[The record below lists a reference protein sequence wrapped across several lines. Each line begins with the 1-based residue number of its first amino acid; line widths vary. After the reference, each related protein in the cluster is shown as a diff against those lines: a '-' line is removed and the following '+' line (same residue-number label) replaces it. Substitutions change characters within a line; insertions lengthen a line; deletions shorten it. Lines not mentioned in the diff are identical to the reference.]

1 MMCAALPIILFK
13 NILTMK
19 KIAMALASALMM
31 LSCTSDEPQNEQ
43 QTGWESKT
51 ITFTFGDVLT
61 QHAMTRADVA
71 ELDLTDLWMFD
82 YVGEEL
88 QKTAHQSNT
97 DEDFGV
103 ISASMGYGDHSLYFV
118 ASRGTTPT
126 SDTDAQTITWVKPS
140 DTFWAT
146 ATVTVSP
153 SSESSQAVSLSRVAT
168 RLRINVNDEV
178 PTEAAK
184 FVITPAQ
191 WYYGI
196 DYTTGSG
203 IAPSANQPREV
214 NIPSSYIGT
223 SGQLAIAIF
232 GFVPSVDWQTNITAS
247 LKASDESTLGQ
258 VTLEDVSL
266 RKNITTAYSGGI
278 LGTSKSFTLSAN
290 DVWGDEDIHT
300 W

>member
-1 MMCAALPIILFK
+1 
-13 NILTMK
+13 MK
-19 KIAMALASALMM
+19 KIVMALASALMM
-31 LSCTSDEPQNEQ
+31 LTSIACTSEEPQAEKPS
-43 QTGWESKT
+43 GMEKKT
-51 ITFTFGDVLT
+51 ITFTFGDT
-61 QHAMTRADVA
+61 FQMKAMTRADITS
-71 ELDLTDLWMFD
+71 LDLTDLWMFD

-88 QKTAHQSNT
+88 QQTAHQSST
-97 DEDFGV
+97 DQSFGV
-103 ISASMGYGDHSLYFV
+103 LSASMGYGEHTLYFV

-126 SDTDAQTITWVKPS
+126 SDPDAQTLLWVKPS

-168 RLRINVNDEV
+168 RLRITVNDEV
-178 PTEAAK
+178 PDGAAK

-223 SGQLAIAIF
+223 TGQLAISIF
-232 GFVPSVDWQTNITAS
+232 GFVPSTDWQTDITAA
-247 LKASDESTLGQ
+247 LKASDDTTLVQ
-258 VTLEDVSL
+258 VAITVVPMK
-266 RKNITTAYSGGI
+266 KNITTAYSGGI
-278 LGTSKSFTLSAN
+278 LGTSKAFTLSA
-290 DVWGDEDIHT
+290 DDAWGDEDVHT

>member
-1 MMCAALPIILFK
+1 
-13 NILTMK
+13 MK
-19 KIAMALASALMM
+19 KLSIGLAAAMM
-31 LSCTSDEPQNEQ
+31 LSMISCTSDEPLNEQ
-43 QTGWESKT
+43 PTGCEQKT

-61 QHAMTRADVA
+61 QHAMTRADITS
-71 ELDLTDLWMFD
+71 LDLTDLWMFD

-88 QKTAHQSNT
+88 QQTVHQSGS

-103 ISASMGYGDHSLYFV
+103 LSASMGYGSHTLYFV

-126 SDTDAQTITWVKPS
+126 ADTDAQTIIWVKPS

-146 ATVTVSP
+146 ATVNVSP
-153 SSESSQAVSLSRVAT
+153 SSASSQAVSLSRVAT
-168 RLRINVNDEV
+168 RLRITVNDEV
-178 PTEAAK
+178 PSGAAK
-184 FVITPAQ
+184 FVITPSQ

-223 SGQLAIAIF
+223 TGQLAISIF
-232 GFVPSVDWQTNITAS
+232 GFVPSADWHTDITAS
-247 LKASDESTLGQ
+247 LKASDESKLGQ
-258 VTLEDVSL
+258 VTLEDVTL
-266 RKNITTAYSGGI
+266 NKNITTSYSGGI
-278 LGTSKSFTLSAN
+278 LGTAKDFTLTA
-290 DVWGDEDIHT
+290 DDAWGDEDVHT

>member
-1 MMCAALPIILFK
+1 
-13 NILTMK
+13 MK
-19 KIAMALASALMM
+19 KLSIGLAAAMMLSM
-31 LSCTSDEPQNEQ
+31 LSCTSDEQ
-43 QTGWESKT
+43 QTAKPVSVELKT
-51 ITFTFGDVLT
+51 ITFTFGDMFT

-71 ELDLTDLWMFD
+71 SLDLTDLWMFD
-82 YVGEEL
+82 YVGDEL
-88 QKTAHQSNT
+88 QQTVHQSST
-97 DEDFGV
+97 DDGFGS
-103 ISASMGYGDHSLYFV
+103 ISASMGYGDHTLYFV

-168 RLRINVNDEV
+168 RLRITVNDEV
-178 PTEAAK
+178 PAQAAK

-196 DYTTGSG
+196 DYTTGNG

-232 GFVPSVDWQTNITAS
+232 GFVPSADWHTDITAA
-247 LKASDESTLGQ
+247 LKASDESTLGL
-258 VTLEDVSL
+258 VTLEDVEMK
-266 RKNITTAYSGGI
+266 RNITTAYSGGI
-278 LGTSKSFTLSAN
+278 LGTAKSFTLSA
-290 DVWGDEDIHT
+290 DDAWGDEDVHT

>member
-1 MMCAALPIILFK
+1 
-13 NILTMK
+13 MK
-19 KIAMALASALMM
+19 KLRIGLAAAVM
-31 LSCTSDEPQNEQ
+31 LTTISCTSDEPQNEHP
-43 QTGWESKT
+43 TGWEQKT
-51 ITFTFGDVLT
+51 ITFTFGNVLT
-61 QHAMTRADVA
+61 QHAMTRADVST
-71 ELDLTDLWMFD
+71 LDLTDLWMFD

-88 QKTAHQSNT
+88 QQTVHQSNT
-97 DEDFGV
+97 DEDFGA
-103 ISASMGYGDHSLYFV
+103 ISASMGYGDHTLYFV

-146 ATVTVSP
+146 ASVTVSP
-153 SSESSQAVSLSRVAT
+153 SSASSQAVSLSRVAT
-168 RLRINVNDEV
+168 RLRISVTDEV
-178 PTEAAK
+178 PDGAAK

-196 DYTTGSG
+196 NYTTGSG

-232 GFVPSVDWQTNITAS
+232 GFVPSTDWQTDITAT

-258 VTLEDVSL
+258 VTLEDVL
-266 RKNITTAYSGGI
+266 LKKNITTAYSGGI
-278 LGTSKSFTLSAN
+278 LGTAKSFTLSAD
-290 DVWGDEDIHT
+290 DVWGDEDVHT

>member
-1 MMCAALPIILFK
+1 MCSPPLNILFK

-19 KIAMALASALMM
+19 KKMMALASALMM

-43 QTGWESKT
+43 PTGWESKT

-61 QHAMTRADVA
+61 QHAMTRADITS
-71 ELDLTDLWMFD
+71 LDLTDLWMFD
-82 YVGEEL
+82 YIGEEL
-88 QKTAHQSNT
+88 QQTVHQSNT
-97 DEDFGV
+97 DQGFGV
-103 ISASMGYGDHSLYFV
+103 LSASMGYGEHTLYFV

-126 SDTDAQTITWVKPS
+126 TDTDARTITWVKPS

-168 RLRINVNDEV
+168 RLRITVNDEV
-178 PTEAAK
+178 PAQAAK

-196 DYTTGSG
+196 DYTTGNG

-232 GFVPSVDWQTNITAS
+232 GFVPSADWHTDITAA
-247 LKASDESTLGQ
+247 LKASDESTLGL
-258 VTLEDVSL
+258 VTLEDVEMK
-266 RKNITTAYSGGI
+266 RNITTAYSGGI
-278 LGTSKSFTLSAN
+278 LGTAKSFTLSA
-290 DVWGDEDIHT
+290 DDAWGDEDVHT

>member
-1 MMCAALPIILFK
+1 
-13 NILTMK
+13 MK
-19 KIAMALASALMM
+19 KMMMALASALMM

-43 QTGWESKT
+43 PTGWESKT

-61 QHAMTRADVA
+61 QHAMTRADVT

-82 YVGEEL
+82 YIGEEL
-88 QKTAHQSNT
+88 HQTIHQASS
-97 DEDFGV
+97 DDGFGS
-103 ISASMGYGDHSLYFV
+103 ISAAMNYGTHTLYFV

-126 SDTDAQTITWVKPS
+126 TDTEAKTITWAKPS
-140 DTFWAT
+140 DTYWAT
-146 ATVTVSP
+146 TSITVAP
-153 SSESSQAVSLSRVAT
+153 SSASVQAVSLGRVAT
-168 RLRINVNDEV
+168 RLRITFNDEV
-178 PTEAAK
+178 PAGAAK

-196 DYTTGSG
+196 DYTTGNG
-203 IAPSANQPREV
+203 VAPSTNQPREV

-232 GFVPSVDWQTNITAS
+232 GFVPSADWQTNITAS

-258 VTLEDVSL
+258 VTLEDVPL

-278 LGTSKSFTLSAN
+278 LGTAKSFTLSA
-290 DVWGDEDIHT
+290 DDAWGDEDIHT

>member
-1 MMCAALPIILFK
+1 
-13 NILTMK
+13 MK
-19 KIAMALASALMM
+19 KIVMALASALMM
-31 LSCTSDEPQNEQ
+31 LTSIACTSEEPQAEKPS
-43 QTGWESKT
+43 GMEKKT
-51 ITFTFGDVLT
+51 ITFTFGDT
-61 QHAMTRADVA
+61 FQMKAMTRADITS
-71 ELDLTDLWMFD
+71 LDLTDLWMFD
-82 YVGEEL
+82 YVGEKL
-88 QKTAHQSNT
+88 QQTAHQSST
-97 DEDFGV
+97 DQSFGV
-103 ISASMGYGDHSLYFV
+103 LSASMGYGEHTLYFV

-126 SDTDAQTITWVKPS
+126 SDTDAQTIIWVKPS

-168 RLRINVNDEV
+168 RLRITVNDEV
-178 PTEAAK
+178 PDGAAK

-223 SGQLAIAIF
+223 TGQLAISIF
-232 GFVPSVDWQTNITAS
+232 GFVPSTDWQTDITAA
-247 LKASDESTLGQ
+247 LKASDDTTLGQ
-258 VTLEDVSL
+258 VAITDVPMK
-266 RKNITTAYSGGI
+266 KNITTAYSGGI
-278 LGTSKSFTLSAN
+278 LGTSKAFTLSA
-290 DVWGDEDIHT
+290 DDAWGDEDVHT

>member
-1 MMCAALPIILFK
+1 
-13 NILTMK
+13 MK
-19 KIAMALASALMM
+19 KIAMALASAFMM

-61 QHAMTRADVA
+61 QHAMTRADITS
-71 ELDLTDLWMFD
+71 LDLTDLWMFD
-82 YVGEEL
+82 YVGDEL
-88 QKTAHQSNT
+88 QQTVHQSST
-97 DEDFGV
+97 DDGFGS
-103 ISASMGYGDHSLYFV
+103 ISASMGYGEHTLYFV

-140 DTFWAT
+140 DTFWAI

-153 SSESSQAVSLSRVAT
+153 SSASSQAVSLSRVAT
-168 RLRINVNDEV
+168 RLRITVNDEV
-178 PTEAAK
+178 PAQAAK

-196 DYTTGSG
+196 DYTTGDGVAS
-203 IAPSANQPREV
+203 SANQPREV

-223 SGQLAIAIF
+223 TGQLAISIF
-232 GFVPSVDWQTNITAS
+232 GFVPSTDWQTDITAA

-278 LGTSKSFTLSAN
+278 LSTSKAFTLTA
-290 DVWGDEDIHT
+290 DDTWGDEDVHT

>member
-1 MMCAALPIILFK
+1 MKKFQLGLAAALM
-13 NILTMK
+13 LTA
-19 KIAMALASALMM
+19 IA
-31 LSCTSDEPQNEQ
+31 CTSEEPQTEKPSVWEQ
-43 QTGWESKT
+43 KT
-51 ITFTFGDVLT
+51 ITFTFSDT
-61 QHAMTRADVA
+61 FQQRAMTRADITS
-71 ELDLTDLWMFD
+71 LDLTDLWMID
-82 YVGEEL
+82 YVGSEL
-88 QKTAHQSNT
+88 QQTIHQSST
-97 DEDFGV
+97 DEGFGV
-103 ISASMGYGDHSLYFV
+103 LSASMGYGEHTLYFV

-126 SDTDAQTITWVKPS
+126 ADTDAQTITWVKPS

-146 ATVTVSP
+146 ATITVSP
-153 SSESSQAVSLSRVAT
+153 SSASSQTVTLSRVAT
-168 RLRINVNDEV
+168 RLRITVNDEV
-178 PTEAAK
+178 PAGAAK
-184 FVITPAQ
+184 FVITPSQ

-196 DYTTGSG
+196 DYTTGIG

-232 GFVPSVDWQTNITAS
+232 GFVPSVDWQTSITAS

-278 LGTSKSFTLSAN
+278 LGTSKAFTLTAD
-290 DVWGDEDIHT
+290 DVWGTEDVHT